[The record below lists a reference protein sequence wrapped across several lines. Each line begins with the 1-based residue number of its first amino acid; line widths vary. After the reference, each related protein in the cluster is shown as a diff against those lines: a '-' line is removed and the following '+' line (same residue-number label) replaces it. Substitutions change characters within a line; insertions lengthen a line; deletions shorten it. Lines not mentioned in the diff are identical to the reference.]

1 MGSKLCFKNIDTL
14 NGHTYVTLTGINWK
28 HPDKLSWGDRLQV
41 LLYQVRVAQG
51 MSAKKLADRS
61 GISRTHIL
69 RIENGWSSPTL
80 RCLCRLADALD
91 VEVGELYQHHKG
103 DPIF

>member
-1 MGSKLCFKNIDTL
+1 MNIDTV
-14 NGHTYVTLTGINWK
+14 NGHTYVTLTGINWEY
-28 HPDKLSWGDRLQV
+28 PDKLSWGDRLQV

-51 MSAKKLADRS
+51 MSAMKLAHRS

-69 RIENGWSSPTL
+69 RIENGLSSPTL

-91 VEVGELYQHHKG
+91 VEVGELYQHYKG